1 MRRDIPKGIRTASAI
16 KIIVI
21 KTLTEIKMKI
31 NDGANENK
39 HRKHA
44 RPIIIEETKQGKDN
58 KKARIMKQKIIQRK
72 SKKKIRKAA
81 TTKEL

>member
-1 MRRDIPKGIRTASAI
+1 MRRNSPKGIRTASVI

-21 KTLTEIKMKI
+21 ESLTEIKKKI
-31 NDGANENK
+31 NDWDNENK

-58 KKARIMKQKIIQRK
+58 KKSRVMKQNKKIQRK

-81 TTKEL
+81 LTKE

>member
-44 RPIIIEETKQGKDN
+44 RPIIIKETKQGKDN
-58 KKARIMKQKIIQRK
+58 KKSRVMKQKKTTKK
-72 SKKKIRKAA
+72 SKKKFRKAA
-81 TTKEL
+81 ITKE